1 MDEPIYDLFE
11 REVWRDLAGLEVMH
25 VDGKAIGNR
34 IIAAHKADRLTLRK
48 ALEEAIGDPE
58 DFDAPVQVLSGGE
71 TPDLVRHDRIVRNI
85 MREQLLSEIARI
97 MGETSRDANNSSES
111 Q

>member
-11 REVWRDLAGLEVMH
+11 REVWRNLAGLEVMH

-48 ALEEAIGDPE
+48 ALEEAIGPDKPKVDYPKGAE
-58 DFDAPVQVLSGGE
+58 NDAYRYGLDEGTNQE
-71 TPDLVRHDRIVRNI
+71 KAR
-85 MREQLLSEIARI
+85 MRREVARI
-97 MGETSRDANNSSES
+97 MGETSRDANSFSES